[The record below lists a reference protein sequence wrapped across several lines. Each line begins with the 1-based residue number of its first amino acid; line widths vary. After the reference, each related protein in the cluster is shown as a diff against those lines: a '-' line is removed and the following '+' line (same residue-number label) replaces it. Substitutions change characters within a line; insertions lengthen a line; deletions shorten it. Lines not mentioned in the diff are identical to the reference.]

1 MRTLGRVNRIAPRV
15 LKTDP
20 FSVFR
25 WYNFYKGWV
34 VELCNWLGSAVA
46 ALFAG
51 GRWTRAVSG
60 ETLGEKQYEVDMWTR
75 RPSLVWFAKSY
86 LPEDYRRSRK
96 LSAADAD
103 GFDRANTRP
112 ITSFQQFNCWTSSSG
127 NRFNKGQPV
136 RVGPLWRG
144 NFRAPGARRKT
155 NMLHG
160 NANKKSASDM
170 TPVIK

>member
-34 VELCNWLGSAVA
+34 VELCNWLCSAVA

-60 ETLGEKQYEVDMWTR
+60 KTLGEKQYEVDMWTR

-112 ITSFQQFNCWTSSSG
+112 ITSFQQFNCWTSSNG
-127 NRFNKGQPV
+127 NRFNKGQRPSESVLCDAAISV
-136 RVGPLWRG
+136 RRERVAKLICYTGMRTKRARQTWR
-144 NFRAPGARRKT
+144 R
-155 NMLHG
+155 
-160 NANKKSASDM
+160 S
-170 TPVIK
+170 